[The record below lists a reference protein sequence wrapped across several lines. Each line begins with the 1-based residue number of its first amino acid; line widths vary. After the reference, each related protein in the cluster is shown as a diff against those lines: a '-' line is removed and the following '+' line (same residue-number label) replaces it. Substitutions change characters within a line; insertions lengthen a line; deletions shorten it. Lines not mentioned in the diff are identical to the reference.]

1 MRTKRS
7 EKYNAERD
15 SICIQLIRLLEL
27 DDTHGFILAD
37 LDNDVEKQN
46 KIIEMKTDIQK
57 VFECSNISAFKPNF
71 ECKRPYL
78 SIVRSI
84 LRKHG
89 YSFIGNDHWIKDE
102 NGAAK
107 KTVKYFIF
115 KNN

>member
-15 SICIQLIRLLEL
+15 SICIQLIDLLEL
-27 DDTHGFILAD
+27 DDTHGFLLSD
-37 LDNDVEKQN
+37 LDDDLDKQN
-46 KIIEMKTDIQK
+46 KIVEMKPEIKK

-78 SIVRSI
+78 NIARSI
-84 LRKHG
+84 LRKQG

-102 NGAAK
+102 DGLAK

>member
-1 MRTKRS
+1 MRIKRS
-7 EKYNAERD
+7 EKYNAERE
-15 SICIQLIRLLEL
+15 SICTQLIRLLEL
-27 DDTHGFILAD
+27 DDTHGFLLSD
-37 LDNDVEKQN
+37 LDDNVEKQN
-46 KIIEMKTDIQK
+46 KIVEMKPEIKK

-78 SIVRSI
+78 NITRSI
-84 LRKHG
+84 LRKQG

-102 NGAAK
+102 DGLAK